1 MPIYGFYRDKGMIL
15 SSDSVLRATA
25 RNIRARDRSRAWDR
39 HDFRADWY
47 RLALGA
53 RGKSVEPCFWEYTVP
68 FYASVV
74 SPSPHWCYDPRH
86 GYAAISGRRPD
97 RRGSGGGDDVAD
109 GRTDTG

>member
-1 MPIYGFYRDKGMIL
+1 MIFEQIG
-15 SSDSVLRATA
+15 TA
-25 RNIRARDRSRAWDR
+25 SRW
-39 HDFRADWY
+39 
-47 RLALGA
+47 G
-53 RGKSVEPCFWEYTVP
+53 RGVKSVEPCFWEYTVP